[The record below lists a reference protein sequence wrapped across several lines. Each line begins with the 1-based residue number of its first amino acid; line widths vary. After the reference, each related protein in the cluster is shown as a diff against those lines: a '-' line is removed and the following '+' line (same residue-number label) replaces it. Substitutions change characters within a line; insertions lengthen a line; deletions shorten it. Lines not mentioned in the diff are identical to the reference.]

1 MDLSLEPQD
10 WVGERDR
17 EGKVGEGQKRFELK
31 PPPPSSRTQ
40 RP

>member
-1 MDLSLEPQD
+1 MDLSLEPQE
-10 WVGERDR
+10 WVRERDR

-31 PPPPSSRTQ
+31 PPPRSSRTQ